1 LKNLHAILSASGV
14 GFAPFSKAADWV
26 LKGTVFLV
34 IFLMPLFAGTL
45 RIDLSHQF
53 EGQPLALNSLK
64 YESAE
69 TLSVSRLS
77 YLISQL
83 ALQNEDGSWQEL
95 PGQYAFINASSRRT
109 SFTLTKVPPGT
120 YKSFRFSLGV
130 PKKENHGD
138 PAQYSADHPL
148 NPNLNNLH
156 WDWAGG
162 YIFLALEGQFR
173 TSKKELNGFVYH
185 LANDQNLS
193 RVQLAA
199 NFRIK
204 NNTALALSFDLKKL
218 LTQPRALS
226 FEKDGNSTHSHPG
239 DPIASALV
247 ANLKSSFSVR
257 GASYPPDEVPLAAVT
272 PLFLPKTYTP
282 FPLKMSRSFPM
293 PLLPR
298 DNPLLT
304 QRVSL
309 GKKLFHDKSLSK
321 DGTISCATCHHQDK
335 AFTDGI
341 KFSRGIDDQE
351 GDKNSMPLFNLAWKS
366 SFFWDG
372 RAKSLRDQVLQ
383 PIQDHREMAS
393 DLKTV
398 VEQLQKNE
406 LLAFENAFG
415 PGPVTEEKIALA
427 LENFLLT
434 LTSYDSKFDRAMSGK
449 AKLSEAEQR
458 GMELFF
464 TEYEPRSQQYGADC
478 FHCHGGSFFSDH
490 QFHNNGLTPSLSDTG
505 LMKVTEKETDRGK
518 FSTPSLRNI
527 DLTAPY
533 MHDGRFQTLEEVIQH
548 YNEGIHRASTLDP
561 NLAKHPQGGIAL
573 SDKDQA
579 ALISFLKSLTDK
591 KYSAQETILKKKT
604 NSSEK
609 MSQ

>member
-1 LKNLHAILSASGV
+1 MAGDCVIKT
-14 GFAPFSKAADWV
+14 AA
-26 LKGTVFLV
+26 FLV
-34 IFLMPLFAGTL
+34 IFFMPLLAGTL

-53 EGQPLALNSLK
+53 GDQPLTLNSLK

-77 YLISQL
+77 YLISQP
-83 ALQNEDGSWQEL
+83 ALQNENGSWQEL
-95 PGQYAFINASSRRT
+95 PRQYAFINASTRRA

-130 PKKENHGD
+130 PQKENHGD
-138 PAQYSADHPL
+138 PAQYPADHPL

-173 TSKKELNGFVYH
+173 TPPKRLNGFVYH
-185 LANDQNLS
+185 LANDQNFS

-239 DPIASALV
+239 DAISSALV

-257 GASYPPDEVPLAAVT
+257 GVSYPPGEVPLAAVT
-272 PLFLPKTYTP
+272 PLFLPKNYTP
-282 FPLKMSRSFPM
+282 FPLKTSRRFPM

-304 QRVSL
+304 QRVAL

-335 AFTDGI
+335 AFTDGL
-341 KFSRGIDDQE
+341 KFSKGINNQE

-393 DLKTV
+393 DLKAV
-398 VEQLQKNE
+398 VAQLQKNE

-415 PGPVTEEKIALA
+415 PGSVTEEKIALA

-490 QFHNNGLTPSLSDTG
+490 QFHNNGLKPSLSDVG
-505 LMKVTEKETDRGK
+505 LMNVTGKEPDRGK

-527 DLTAPY
+527 ALTAPY
-533 MHDGRFQTLEEVIQH
+533 MHDGRFQTLEEVIKH
-548 YNEGIHRASTLDP
+548 YNEGIHRTSTLDP
-561 NLAKHPQGGIAL
+561 NLAKHPKGGIAL
-573 SDKDQA
+573 SGKDQA

-591 KYSAQETILKKKT
+591 KYGAQETTLKKKT
-604 NSSEK
+604 NSSEEI
-609 MSQ
+609 SQ

>member
-1 LKNLHAILSASGV
+1 MAGDCVIKTA
-14 GFAPFSKAADWV
+14 
-26 LKGTVFLV
+26 VFLV

-53 EGQPLALNSLK
+53 GDQPLTLNSLK

-77 YLISQL
+77 YLISQP

-95 PGQYAFINASSRRT
+95 PRQFAFINASTRRT
-109 SFTLTKVPPGT
+109 SFTLKKVPPGT

-130 PKKENHGD
+130 PQKENDGD
-138 PAQYSADHPL
+138 PAQYPADHPL

-173 TSKKELNGFVYH
+173 TSPKKLNGFVYH

-204 NNTALALSFDLKKL
+204 NKTALALSFDLKKL

-239 DPIASALV
+239 DAISSALV
-247 ANLKSSFSVR
+247 ANLKSAFSVR
-257 GASYPPDEVPLAAVT
+257 GISYPAGEVPLAAVT
-272 PLFLPKTYTP
+272 PLYLPKKYTP
-282 FPLKMSRSFPM
+282 FPLKMSRRFPM
-293 PLLPR
+293 PPLPR

-304 QRVSL
+304 QRVAL

-321 DGTISCATCHHQDK
+321 DGSISCATCHHQHK
-335 AFTDGI
+335 AFTDGL
-341 KFSRGIDDQE
+341 KFSKGINDQE

-398 VEQLQKNE
+398 VAQLQKNE
-406 LLAFENAFG
+406 SRAFENAFG

-490 QFHNNGLTPSLSDTG
+490 QFHNNGLKPSLSDVG
-505 LMKVTEKETDRGK
+505 LMKVTGKETDRGK

-527 DLTAPY
+527 ALTAPY
-533 MHDGRFQTLEEVIQH
+533 MHDGRFQTLEEVIEH
-548 YNEGIHRASTLDP
+548 YNEGIHRTSTLDP
-561 NLAKHPQGGIAL
+561 NLAKHPKGGIAL
-573 SDKDQA
+573 SGKDQA

-591 KYSAQETILKKKT
+591 KYGAQETTLKKKT
-604 NSSEK
+604 NSSEEIP
-609 MSQ
+609 Q

>member
-1 LKNLHAILSASGV
+1 MGDCVIKTA
-14 GFAPFSKAADWV
+14 
-26 LKGTVFLV
+26 VFLV
-34 IFLMPLFAGTL
+34 IFFMPLLAGTL

-53 EGQPLALNSLK
+53 GDQPLTLNSLK

-77 YLISQL
+77 YLISQP

-95 PGQYAFINASSRRT
+95 PRQFAFINASTRRT

-130 PKKENHGD
+130 PQKENDGD
-138 PAQYSADHPL
+138 PAQYPADHPL

-173 TSKKELNGFVYH
+173 TSPKKLNGFVYH

-204 NNTALALSFDLKKL
+204 NKTALALSFDLKKL

-239 DPIASALV
+239 DAISSALV
-247 ANLKSSFSVR
+247 ANLKSAFSVR
-257 GASYPPDEVPLAAVT
+257 GIFYPAGEVPLAAVT
-272 PLFLPKTYTP
+272 PLYLPKKYTP
-282 FPLKMSRSFPM
+282 FPLKMSRRFPM
-293 PLLPR
+293 PPLPR

-304 QRVSL
+304 QRVAL

-321 DGTISCATCHHQDK
+321 DGSISCATCHHQHK
-335 AFTDGI
+335 AFTDGL
-341 KFSRGIDDQE
+341 KFSKGINDQE

-398 VEQLQKNE
+398 VAQLQKNE
-406 LLAFENAFG
+406 SRAFENAFG

-490 QFHNNGLTPSLSDTG
+490 QFHNNGLKPSLSDVG
-505 LMKVTEKETDRGK
+505 LMKVTGKETDRGK

-527 DLTAPY
+527 ALTAPY
-533 MHDGRFQTLEEVIQH
+533 MHDGRFQTLEEVIEH
-548 YNEGIHRASTLDP
+548 YNEGIHRTSTLDP
-561 NLAKHPQGGIAL
+561 NLAKHPKGGIAL
-573 SDKDQA
+573 SGKDQA

-591 KYSAQETILKKKT
+591 KYGAQETTLKKKT
-604 NSSEK
+604 NSSEEIP
-609 MSQ
+609 Q

>member
-1 LKNLHAILSASGV
+1 MGDCVIKTA
-14 GFAPFSKAADWV
+14 
-26 LKGTVFLV
+26 VFLV
-34 IFLMPLFAGTL
+34 IFFMPLLAGTL

-53 EGQPLALNSLK
+53 GDQPLTLNSLK

-77 YLISQL
+77 YLISQP

-95 PGQYAFINASSRRT
+95 PRQFAFINASTRRT

-130 PKKENHGD
+130 PQKENDGD
-138 PAQYSADHPL
+138 PAQYPADHPL

-173 TSKKELNGFVYH
+173 TSPKKLNGFVYH

-204 NNTALALSFDLKKL
+204 NKTALALSFDLKKL

-239 DPIASALV
+239 DAISSALV
-247 ANLKSSFSVR
+247 ANLKSAFSVR
-257 GASYPPDEVPLAAVT
+257 GISYPAGEVPLAAVT
-272 PLFLPKTYTP
+272 PLYLPKKYTP
-282 FPLKMSRSFPM
+282 FPLKMSRRFPM
-293 PLLPR
+293 PPLPR

-304 QRVSL
+304 QRVAL

-321 DGTISCATCHHQDK
+321 DGSISCATCHHQHK
-335 AFTDGI
+335 AFTDGL
-341 KFSRGIDDQE
+341 KFSKGINDQE

-398 VEQLQKNE
+398 VAQLQKNE
-406 LLAFENAFG
+406 SRAFENAFG

-490 QFHNNGLTPSLSDTG
+490 QFHNNGLKPSLSDVG
-505 LMKVTEKETDRGK
+505 LMKVTGKETDRGK

-527 DLTAPY
+527 ALTAPY
-533 MHDGRFQTLEEVIQH
+533 MHDGRFQTLEEVIEH
-548 YNEGIHRASTLDP
+548 YNEGIHRTSTLDP
-561 NLAKHPQGGIAL
+561 NLAKHPKGGIAL
-573 SDKDQA
+573 SGKDQA

-591 KYSAQETILKKKT
+591 KYGAQETTLKKKT
-604 NSSEK
+604 NSSEEIP
-609 MSQ
+609 Q

>member
-1 LKNLHAILSASGV
+1 MAGDCVIKTA
-14 GFAPFSKAADWV
+14 
-26 LKGTVFLV
+26 VFLV

-53 EGQPLALNSLK
+53 GDQPLTLNSLK

-77 YLISQL
+77 YLISQP
-83 ALQNEDGSWQEL
+83 ALQNENGSWQEL
-95 PGQYAFINASSRRT
+95 PRQYAFINASTRRT

-138 PAQYSADHPL
+138 PAQYPADHPL

-162 YIFLALEGQFR
+162 YIFLAFEGQFR
-173 TSKKELNGFVYH
+173 SSPKKLNGFVYH
-185 LANDQNLS
+185 LANDQNFS

-218 LTQPRALS
+218 LNQPRALS
-226 FEKDGNSTHSHPG
+226 FGKDGNSTHSHPG
-239 DPIASALV
+239 DAISSALV

-257 GASYPPDEVPLAAVT
+257 GISYPPGEVPLAAVT
-272 PLFLPKTYTP
+272 PLFLPKNYTP
-282 FPLKMSRSFPM
+282 FPLKMSRRFPM

-304 QRVSL
+304 QRVAL

-335 AFTDGI
+335 AFTDGL
-341 KFSRGIDDQE
+341 KFSKGINDQK

-398 VEQLQKNE
+398 VPQLQKNE
-406 LLAFENAFG
+406 SRAFENAFG

-490 QFHNNGLTPSLSDTG
+490 QFHSNGLKPSFSDVG
-505 LMKVTEKETDRGK
+505 LMNVTGKETDRGK
-518 FSTPSLRNI
+518 FATPSLRNI
-527 DLTAPY
+527 ALTAPY
-533 MHDGRFQTLEEVIQH
+533 MHDGRFQTLEEVIEH
-548 YNEGIHRASTLDP
+548 YNEGVHRTSTLDP
-561 NLAKHPQGGIAL
+561 NLAKHPKGGIAL
-573 SDKDQA
+573 SGKDQA

-591 KYSAQETILKKKT
+591 KYGAQETTLKKKT
-604 NSSEK
+604 NSSEEIP
-609 MSQ
+609 Q

>member
-1 LKNLHAILSASGV
+1 MGDCVIKTA
-14 GFAPFSKAADWV
+14 
-26 LKGTVFLV
+26 VFLV
-34 IFLMPLFAGTL
+34 IFFMPLLAGTL

-53 EGQPLALNSLK
+53 GDQPLTLNSLK

-77 YLISQL
+77 YLISQP

-95 PGQYAFINASSRRT
+95 PRQFAFINASTRRT

-130 PKKENHGD
+130 PQKENDGD
-138 PAQYSADHPL
+138 PAQYPADHPL

-173 TSKKELNGFVYH
+173 TSPKKLNGFVYH

-204 NNTALALSFDLKKL
+204 NKTALALSFDLKKL

-239 DPIASALV
+239 DAISSALV
-247 ANLKSSFSVR
+247 ANLKSAFSVR
-257 GASYPPDEVPLAAVT
+257 GISYPAGEVPLAAVT
-272 PLFLPKTYTP
+272 PLYLPKKYTP
-282 FPLKMSRSFPM
+282 FPLKMSRRFPM
-293 PLLPR
+293 PPLPR

-304 QRVSL
+304 QRVAL

-321 DGTISCATCHHQDK
+321 DGSISCATCHHQHK
-335 AFTDGI
+335 AFTDGL
-341 KFSRGIDDQE
+341 KFSKGINDQE

-398 VEQLQKNE
+398 VAQLQKNE
-406 LLAFENAFG
+406 SRAFENAFG

-449 AKLSEAEQR
+449 AKLSESEQR

-490 QFHNNGLTPSLSDTG
+490 QFHNNGLKPSLSDVG
-505 LMKVTEKETDRGK
+505 LMKVTGKETDRGK

-527 DLTAPY
+527 ALTAPY
-533 MHDGRFQTLEEVIQH
+533 MHDGRFQTLEEVIEH
-548 YNEGIHRASTLDP
+548 YNEGIHRTFTLDP
-561 NLAKHPQGGIAL
+561 NLAKHPKGGIAL
-573 SDKDQA
+573 SGKDQA

-591 KYSAQETILKKKT
+591 KYGAQETTLKKKT
-604 NSSEK
+604 NSSEEIP
-609 MSQ
+609 Q

>member
-1 LKNLHAILSASGV
+1 
-14 GFAPFSKAADWV
+14 
-26 LKGTVFLV
+26 
-34 IFLMPLFAGTL
+34 MPLLAGTL
-45 RIDLSHQF
+45 RIDFSHQF
-53 EGQPLALNSLK
+53 GEQPLTLNSLK

-69 TLSVSRLS
+69 TLSVSRFS
-77 YLISQL
+77 YLISQP
-83 ALQNEDGSWQEL
+83 ALQKEDGSWQEL
-95 PGQYAFINASSRRT
+95 PGQYAFINASTRRT

-148 NPNLNNLH
+148 NPNFNNLH
-156 WDWAGG
+156 WDWTGG

-173 TSKKELNGFVYH
+173 TSQKRLNGFVYH

-204 NNTALALSFDLKKL
+204 NKTALALSFDLKKL

-239 DPIASALV
+239 DAISSALV
-247 ANLKSSFSVR
+247 ANLKSAFSVR
-257 GASYPPDEVPLAAVT
+257 GVSYPPDEVPLAAVT
-272 PLFLPKTYTP
+272 PLFLPKNYTP
-282 FPLKMSRSFPM
+282 FPLKMSRRFPM

-304 QRVSL
+304 QRVAL

-321 DGTISCATCHHQDK
+321 DGTISCATCHHEDK
-335 AFTDGI
+335 AFTDGL
-341 KFSRGIDDQE
+341 KFSKGINDQE

-393 DLKTV
+393 DLKIV
-398 VEQLQKNE
+398 VAQLQKDE
-406 LLAFENAFG
+406 LRAFENAFG

-490 QFHNNGLTPSLSDTG
+490 QFHNNGLKPSLFDTG
-505 LMKVTEKETDRGK
+505 LMKVTGKETDRGK

-527 DLTAPY
+527 ALTAPY
-533 MHDGRFQTLEEVIQH
+533 MHDGRFQTLEEVIRH
-548 YNEGIHRASTLDP
+548 YNEGIHRTSTLDP
-561 NLAKHPQGGIAL
+561 NLAKHPKGGIAL
-573 SDKDQA
+573 SGKDQA
-579 ALISFLKSLTDK
+579 ALISFLKSLTDE
-591 KYSAQETILKKKT
+591 KYGAKAPPKKT
-604 NSSEK
+604 
-609 MSQ
+609 QAPLRR

>member
-1 LKNLHAILSASGV
+1 MKNLHAILSVFGV
-14 GFAPFSKAADWV
+14 GLRPFSMAGDCVIKTA
-26 LKGTVFLV
+26 GFLV

-53 EGQPLALNSLK
+53 GDQPLTLNSLK

-77 YLISQL
+77 YLISQP
-83 ALQNEDGSWQEL
+83 ALQNENGSWQEL
-95 PGQYAFINASSRRT
+95 PRQYAFINASTRRT

-138 PAQYSADHPL
+138 PAQYPADHPL

-162 YIFLALEGQFR
+162 YIFLAFEGQFR
-173 TSKKELNGFVYH
+173 SSPKKLNGFVYH
-185 LANDQNLS
+185 LANDQNFS

-218 LTQPRALS
+218 LNQPRALS
-226 FEKDGNSTHSHPG
+226 FGKDGNSTHSHPG
-239 DPIASALV
+239 DAISSALV

-257 GASYPPDEVPLAAVT
+257 GISYPPGEVPLAAVT
-272 PLFLPKTYTP
+272 PLFLPKKYTP
-282 FPLKMSRSFPM
+282 FPLKMSRRFPM

-304 QRVSL
+304 QRVAL

-321 DGTISCATCHHQDK
+321 DGSISCATCHHQDK
-335 AFTDGI
+335 AFTDGL
-341 KFSRGIDDQE
+341 KFSKGINDQE

-398 VEQLQKNE
+398 VPQLQKNE
-406 LLAFENAFG
+406 SRAFENAFG

-490 QFHNNGLTPSLSDTG
+490 QFHNNGLKPSLSDVG
-505 LMKVTEKETDRGK
+505 LMNVTGKEPDRGK

-527 DLTAPY
+527 ALTAPY
-533 MHDGRFQTLEEVIQH
+533 MHDGR
-548 YNEGIHRASTLDP
+548 
-561 NLAKHPQGGIAL
+561 
-573 SDKDQA
+573 
-579 ALISFLKSLTDK
+579 
-591 KYSAQETILKKKT
+591 
-604 NSSEK
+604 
-609 MSQ
+609 

>member
-1 LKNLHAILSASGV
+1 
-14 GFAPFSKAADWV
+14 
-26 LKGTVFLV
+26 
-34 IFLMPLFAGTL
+34 MPLLAGTL

-53 EGQPLALNSLK
+53 GDQPLTLNSLK

-77 YLISQL
+77 YLISQP

-95 PGQYAFINASSRRT
+95 PRQFAFINASTRRT

-130 PKKENHGD
+130 PQKENHGD
-138 PAQYSADHPL
+138 PAQYPADHPL

-173 TSKKELNGFVYH
+173 TSPKKLNGFVYH

-204 NNTALALSFDLKKL
+204 NKTALALSFDLKKL

-239 DPIASALV
+239 DAISSALV
-247 ANLKSSFSVR
+247 ANLKSAFSVR
-257 GASYPPDEVPLAAVT
+257 GISYPAGEVPLAAVT
-272 PLFLPKTYTP
+272 PLYLPKKYTP
-282 FPLKMSRSFPM
+282 FPLKMSRRFPM
-293 PLLPR
+293 PPLPR

-304 QRVSL
+304 QRVAL

-321 DGTISCATCHHQDK
+321 DGSISCATCHHQHK
-335 AFTDGI
+335 AFTDGL
-341 KFSRGIDDQE
+341 KFSKGINDQE

-398 VEQLQKNE
+398 VAQLQKNE
-406 LLAFENAFG
+406 SRAFENAFG

-478 FHCHGGSFFSDH
+478 FH
-490 QFHNNGLTPSLSDTG
+490 
-505 LMKVTEKETDRGK
+505 
-518 FSTPSLRNI
+518 
-527 DLTAPY
+527 
-533 MHDGRFQTLEEVIQH
+533 
-548 YNEGIHRASTLDP
+548 
-561 NLAKHPQGGIAL
+561 
-573 SDKDQA
+573 
-579 ALISFLKSLTDK
+579 
-591 KYSAQETILKKKT
+591 
-604 NSSEK
+604 
-609 MSQ
+609 

>member
-26 LKGTVFLV
+26 LKGTGFLV

-548 YNEGIHRASTLDP
+548 YNEGIHRTSTLDP

-591 KYSAQETILKKKT
+591 KYSAQETIFKKKT